1 MAMELETMPQ
11 SNSLRSGSDMS
22 ANGSLLDPVLTEVG
36 SIVGREL
43 RELRLQVA
51 AALSEL
57 RAVRAE
63 TELRV
68 STRLVELSDG
78 PPGPPGEP
86 GERGERGL
94 SGIPGAPGGKGE
106 NGDPGPPGERGERG
120 EKGEPGPV
128 GPNGVGSPGPPGP
141 PGKLAIVKQ
150 WADGVHYEGDVVT
163 HAGETYQALRDTGRK
178 PPADDWCRLAA
189 AGRDGRSLSVRS
201 TWSEDETSYQALDLV
216 VLGGSCFVARHDAP
230 GACPGDGWQLIA
242 KRGQRGDKGDRGERG
257 EPGHAGPPGKSLLSA
272 AIDDQGLL
280 TLTQDDGSTVT
291 CDFYPLLTRVASR

>member
-1 MAMELETMPQ
+1 MPQ
-11 SNSLRSGSDMS
+11 SNSLRSGPDMS
-22 ANGSLLDPVLTEVG
+22 VNGSPLDPVLLEVG

-57 RAVRAE
+57 RAARAE

-68 STRLVELSDG
+68 SARLVELRDG
-78 PPGPPGEP
+78 PPGPQGEP
-86 GERGERGL
+86 GERGL
-94 SGIPGAPGGKGE
+94 PGEAIAGPPGGKGE

-128 GPNGVGSPGPPGP
+128 GLNGVGSPGPPGP

-163 HAGETYQALRDTGRK
+163 HAGETFQALCDTGRK
-178 PPADDWCRLAA
+178 PPGDDWSRLAA

-201 TWSEDETSYQALDLV
+201 TWSEDETYQALDLV

-257 EPGHAGPPGKSLLSA
+257 EPGHAGPPAKSLLSA

-291 CDFYPLLTRVASR
+291 CDFYPLLARVASR

>member
-1 MAMELETMPQ
+1 
-11 SNSLRSGSDMS
+11 MS
-22 ANGSLLDPVLTEVG
+22 ANASPLDPVLTEVG

-63 TELRV
+63 TELRI
-68 STRLVELSDG
+68 STRLIELHDG

-86 GERGERGL
+86 GERGLPGEAIAGP
-94 SGIPGAPGGKGE
+94 SGEK
-106 NGDPGPPGERGERG
+106 GDPGPPGERGERG

-128 GPNGVGSPGPPGP
+128 GPNGEGRPGPPGP
-141 PGKLAIVKQ
+141 PGKLPIAKS
-150 WADGVHYEGDVVT
+150 WSDGVHYEGDVVT

-201 TWSEDETSYQALDLV
+201 TWSEDETYQALDLV
-216 VLGGSCFVARHDAP
+216 VLGGSCFAARHDAP

-280 TLTQDDGSTVT
+280 TLTLDDGSTVT
-291 CDFYPLLTRVASR
+291 CDFYPLLSRVAFR